1 MEVVIVYKGALAYY
15 NIVREK
21 DDVYTAYLKNYNGF
35 EQPHST
41 LTLVKSIRHWTG
53 SVEDDEL
60 LFELGK
66 AIERGQTADTLFP
79 PRKDNPTIMDN
90 LV

>member
-1 MEVVIVYKGALAYY
+1 MEVVIVYKGALAFY
-15 NIVREK
+15 NIIREK
-21 DDVYTAYLKNYNGF
+21 DDVYSAYLREYNGID
-35 EQPHST
+35 QPPQV

-53 SVEDDEL
+53 SIEDEEL

-66 AIERGQTADTLFP
+66 AIERHAESHILFP
-79 PRKDNPTIMDN
+79 RGNDNRTIMDY

>member
-1 MEVVIVYKGALAYY
+1 MKAQEMEVVIVYKGALAYY
-15 NIVREK
+15 NIVCEK
-21 DDVYTAYLKNYNGF
+21 DDVYSAYLKNCDGF
-35 EQPHST
+35 EKPQGT

-66 AIERGQTADTLFP
+66 AIERHQEIHILFS
-79 PRKDNPTIMDN
+79 RQG
-90 LV
+90 